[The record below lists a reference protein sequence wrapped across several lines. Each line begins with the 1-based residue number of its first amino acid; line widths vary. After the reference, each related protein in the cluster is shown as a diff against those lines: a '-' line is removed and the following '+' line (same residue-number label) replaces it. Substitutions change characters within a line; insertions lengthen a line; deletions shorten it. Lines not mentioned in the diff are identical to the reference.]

1 MTYGEMI
8 QRLEAIVSILEK
20 GEASLEESLKLFE
33 EATSL
38 ISSCNRLLTDA
49 RQKVIQLSDT
59 KEEENG

>member
-8 QRLEAIVSILEK
+8 QRLEAIVAVLEK

-33 EATSL
+33 EATGL